1 MRRRMRVGSGF
12 TLIELVMVIVILGI
26 LSAVALPTFFNL
38 QDQAKEAAV
47 KGGLGGLRGGISIWY
62 AKEAAST
69 GTASWPSLSEL
80 SATTN
85 GVMAGGVIPENPYT
99 ASKALKAGGSEA
111 ADTTVGWIYDQTTG
125 RIWSS
130 ASETQ
135 GSGW

>member
-1 MRRRMRVGSGF
+1 MRRRVNTASGF

-47 KGGLGGLRGGISIWY
+47 KGGLGGLRGGVSIWY
-62 AKEAAST
+62 AKEAASE
-69 GTASWPSLSEL
+69 GTASWPSLAEL
-80 SATTN
+80 SQATD
-85 GVMAGGVIPENPYT
+85 GVMAAGRIPENPYT
-99 ASKALKAGGSEA
+99 GTNRLIAGSAEA
-111 ADTTVGWIYDQTTG
+111 IDTTAGWIYDASTG

-130 ASETQ
+130 ASNTQ

>member
-1 MRRRMRVGSGF
+1 MRSRMNKGTGF

-38 QDQAKEAAV
+38 QEQAREAAV
-47 KGGLGGLRGGISIWY
+47 KGGLGGLRGGVSIWY

-69 GTASWPSLSEL
+69 GTASWPSLTEL
-80 SATTN
+80 SQETN
-85 GVMAGGVIPENPYT
+85 GVMAGGLIPENPYT
-99 ASKALKAGGSEA
+99 GTRRLKAGTAEA
-111 ADTTVGWIYDQTTG
+111 IDSSAGWIYDASTG

-130 ASETQ
+130 ATETQ